1 MSKTRFFPESNYAAI
16 FDGQQTFRFEV
27 DGPIQSP
34 PFPEFYDIAINNL
47 CYANCPYCYVS
58 ATKDGRNFGNVV
70 KKIERYFGSMSMNER
85 PFQVA
90 IGGHG
95 EPTLHP
101 EFPQVLAT
109 FRKIGIV
116 PNYTTNGTYLSL
128 EVLEATRAYAGGV
141 AVSAHPHL
149 RWRRSVEALAE
160 FTPNV
165 HLHYIISDRASVD
178 RFFSCY
184 KEPSPISTYVLLPY
198 RPVGRGEKAE
208 TDFDYLLDR
217 LEVEQLPNVAYGA
230 YFYEAL
236 KDRPK
241 LNASLYEPHM
251 FSRYLVLDEPV
262 TEYKSSFDVRLKD

>member
-1 MSKTRFFPESNYAAI
+1 M
-16 FDGQQTFRFEV
+16 FDGQQIFRFET
-27 DGPIQSP
+27 GGKMKKP
-34 PFPEFYDIAINNL
+34 PYPEFYDIAINNL

-58 ATKDGRNFGNVV
+58 ATKDGRNFDNVV
-70 KKIERYFGSMSMNER
+70 EKIENYFGPMSANER

-95 EPTLHP
+95 EPTLHL

-109 FRKIGIV
+109 FRELGIM
-116 PNYTTNGTYLSL
+116 PNYTTNGTHLSL
-128 EVLEATRAYAGGV
+128 EVLEATGVHAGGV

-160 FTPNV
+160 FTLNV

-178 RFFSCY
+178 GFFDCY
-184 KEPSPISTYVLLPY
+184 REPSPISTYVLLPY
-198 RPVGRGEKAE
+198 RQAGRGKEAK

-217 LEVEQLPNVAYGA
+217 LEIEQLPNVAYGA

-236 KDRPK
+236 KTRPK

-251 FSRYLVLDEPV
+251 FSKYLVFDNPV
-262 TEYKSSFDVRLKD
+262 TEHKSSFDVKF